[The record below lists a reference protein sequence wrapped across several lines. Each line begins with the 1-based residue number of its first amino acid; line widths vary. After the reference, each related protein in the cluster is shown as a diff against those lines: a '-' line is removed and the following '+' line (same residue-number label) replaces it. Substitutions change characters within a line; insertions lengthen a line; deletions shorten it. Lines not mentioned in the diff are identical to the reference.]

1 MKKVDLSKFAN
12 PQYKPGSFLKR
23 SLWFIANTLFI
34 QSAHPFSSVRIMAL
48 KCFGAK
54 VGIGCVVR
62 PRVNI
67 KHPWLLSIG
76 NHTWIGENVWID
88 NLTDVSIGNHV
99 CMSQGATIITGNHR
113 WDKVTF
119 DLTLHPITI
128 QDGAWIG
135 AKATSPAFVKGV
147 IMATPKPLNS
157 FILMRYFLNIL
168 LAAKDIVQI
177 QMEVS

>member
-34 QSAHPFSSVRIMAL
+34 QSAHPFSSVRIITL

-135 AKATSPAFVKGV
+135 AKATLLPGAKIEEHAVVTAGSIVHHTIPSYEIWQGNPA
-147 IMATPKPLNS
+147 L
-157 FILMRYFLNIL
+157 FIKKRNIH
-168 LAAKDIVQI
+168 
-177 QMEVS
+177 